1 MIIEL
6 LRYSDTGSSTQGTMH
21 INSVFAG
28 YTLEKP
34 WRDNKRTLSC
44 IPAGRYPLAL
54 RTTGGFHRRYEEK
67 FPVIHKG
74 TLEVMGVPDRT
85 AILIHIGNRAKDT
98 QGCILVGKSA
108 TEDFVGN
115 STVAYMEIYPRIA
128 EALMNGEMVY
138 IDIKDL

>member
-1 MIIEL
+1 M
-6 LRYSDTGSSTQGTMH
+6 
-21 INSVFAG
+21 
-28 YTLEKP
+28 
-34 WRDNKRTLSC
+34 
-44 IPAGRYPLAL
+44 
-54 RTTGGFHRRYEEK
+54 
-67 FPVIHKG
+67 
-74 TLEVMGVPDRT
+74 PDRT